1 MRDADA
7 KGWSVEQL
15 TQVDDD
21 MMRRRSY
28 LKRPAVVLYIAGC
41 IGIASNGQLMPE
53 LPLWTACVL
62 AAAAHAL
69 LMFGVPASMRFID
82 TCLPLEK
89 GGPGLMWWAGAAVAS
104 LMSSWGLMAIASGAL
119 ICWLLGDI
127 LLLRKYASMAFRKR
141 LAAGVLVLCDVLF
154 VVDICLQVLA

>member
-15 TQVDDD
+15 TQVDEDT
-21 MMRRRSY
+21 MRRRSY
-28 LKRPAVVLYIAGC
+28 LKRPAVVLYIVGC
-41 IGIASNGQLMPE
+41 IAIASYGQLMLE

-82 TCLPLEK
+82 TRSPLEK

-104 LMSSWGLMAIASGAL
+104 LVSSWGLMVIASGAL

-127 LLLRKYASMAFRKR
+127 LFLRKYASMAFRKQ

-154 VVDICLQVLA
+154 VVDICLQMLV